1 MQSLKHLLKYLLI
14 LFTIAIAVS
23 SAPFARAI
31 SFDFTSDHVTGGA
44 GTPPFG
50 TVTLT
55 QAGAN
60 VDFNVTLAAGY
71 NFVLTGSADFQYFK
85 FNGIGVAVGDI
96 ININQ
101 NFTGFTLSAAT
112 GAFSGDG
119 TGDFTFGITSN
130 HGTGGSPPQFLG
142 PISFSVANATIADL
156 TQPNNLGIVFV
167 ADILAPNGN
176 TGPVDASTPNSA
188 PDSGST
194 VMLLGTALGSV
205 EILRRLALKKHSTKV

>member
-1 MQSLKHLLKYLLI
+1 MNKLKYLPI

-31 SFDFTSDHVTGGA
+31 SFDLTSDHVDGPGGA

-55 QAGAN
+55 QTGAD

-71 NFVLTGSADFQYFK
+71 KFVKTGSADFQYFK
-85 FNGIGVAVGDI
+85 FNGTGVALGDI

-101 NFTGFTLSAAT
+101 NFAGFPLFAAT
-112 GAFSGDG
+112 GTFNGDG
-119 TGDFTFGITSN
+119 TGHFTFGITSN
-130 HGTGGSPPQFLG
+130 HGNGGVAPVYAG
-142 PISFSVANATIADL
+142 PILFSVANATIADL
-156 TQPNNLGIVFV
+156 TQPNNLGNVFV

-176 TGPVDASTPNSA
+176 TGPVDASA
-188 PDSGST
+188 PSSRSSVPDGGTT
-194 VMLLGTALGSV
+194 VILLGAALGA
-205 EILRRLALKKHSTKV
+205 LGMARRFLKR

>member
-1 MQSLKHLLKYLLI
+1 MNKLKYFLI

-55 QAGAN
+55 QSGGN

-85 FNGIGVAVGDI
+85 FNGTGVAVGDI

-101 NFTGFTLSAAT
+101 NFAGFTLSAAT
-112 GAFSGDG
+112 GAFNGDG
-119 TGDFTFGITSN
+119 TGNFTFGITSN
-130 HGTGGSPPQFLG
+130 HGNGGSPP
-142 PISFSVANATIADL
+142 
-156 TQPNNLGIVFV
+156 
-167 ADILAPNGN
+167 
-176 TGPVDASTPNSA
+176 
-188 PDSGST
+188 
-194 VMLLGTALGSV
+194 
-205 EILRRLALKKHSTKV
+205 LRWPYLVQCCQRDNCRFDPAE

>member
-1 MQSLKHLLKYLLI
+1 MNKLKYFLI

-55 QAGAN
+55 QNGAN

-71 NFVLTGSADFQYFK
+71 QFVLTGSADSQYFK
-85 FNGIGVAVGDI
+85 FNGAPSVASITNITQNNPKGTLFGD
-96 ININQ
+96 
-101 NFTGFTLSAAT
+101 TGPFN
-112 GAFSGDG
+112 GDG
-119 TGDFTFGITSN
+119 TGNFSFGITSALGN
-130 HGTGGSPPQFLG
+130 GAGPSAFAG
-142 PISFSVANATIADL
+142 PIVFTVTGATIADL
-156 TQPNNLGIVFV
+156 TQPNNLDQLFV

-176 TGPVDASTPNSA
+176 TGPVDASI
-188 PDSGST
+188 PDGGAT
-194 VMLLGTALGSV
+194 VMLLGAALGA
-205 EILRRLALKKHSTKV
+205 LGMARRFLKS